1 MRTGCKRCKI
11 SNTINKEGEI
21 LQEIIKQG
29 GGNLCEE
36 GEEHE
41 KTISG
46 TPQA

>member
-11 SNTINKEGEI
+11 SNKEGEI

-41 KTISG
+41 KTISR